1 MEKVR
6 LFGMGLA
13 IISVGTVMK
22 KRKKS
27 IDGQED
33 SLRAY
38 FSRIKDTPLLSFEQE
53 IDLSKRVQKGDELAR
68 RILVEANLRLV
79 VKIAKSYVSNDVG
92 LMDLVQE
99 GNIGLMKAA
108 EKYDYRRKV
117 RFSTYASWWIKQSIT
132 RALSNKRRPIRLP
145 HRKEDALRKIQ
156 KTYITLSQ
164 ELMRKPSI
172 EEVSK
177 DVGMKKKEVVEIMN
191 FSNSV
196 ISLDSE
202 INADSGTLHDVFEDY
217 TFSPD
222 AELFGKVL
230 YEDTMK
236 FLAKLMEK
244 ERKILMYRFA
254 FHGGRRY
261 TLKKISH
268 EMGISPETVRQIEM
282 RAIRK
287 LKEQAP
293 ELREY
298 IYN

>member
-1 MEKVR
+1 
-6 LFGMGLA
+6 
-13 IISVGTVMK
+13 MK
-22 KRKKS
+22 KRKKCTNS
-27 IDGQED
+27 QED

-38 FSRIKDTPLLSFEQE
+38 FSNIKDTPLLSFDQE
-53 IDLSKRVQKGDELAR
+53 IELSKRIQKGDDCAR
-68 RILVEANLRLV
+68 CALVEANLRLV
-79 VKIAKSYVSNDVG
+79 VKIAKGYVSADVG

-108 EKYDYRRKV
+108 EKYDYRKKV

-132 RALSNKRRPIRLP
+132 RALSNKRRSIRLP

-156 KTYITLSQ
+156 KTYLTLSQ

-177 DVGMKKKEVVEIMN
+177 DVGMKKKEVAEIMN

-196 ISLDSE
+196 ISLDTE
-202 INADSGTLHDVFEDY
+202 INPDSGTLHDVFEDY

-222 AELFGKVL
+222 VELFDKIL